1 VGGAASHRGQV
12 SPTVRGTLTR
22 KMQRAP
28 STPWLAFGL
37 LAALGCGPA
46 PGWEEIAAPAHD
58 APGRSTHYAHD
69 RDAEELAEPVRQQAV
84 ARGLTG
90 RWVGVGHQSDGP
102 SWRMELDVARTDDG
116 PCAVVRYPDDD
127 CAGYWTCTEVSGRR
141 LLAVEH
147 ITVGAERCAAR
158 VDVGVELQQSG
169 QLVFRAVAGDVTAG
183 ARLERAR

>member
-1 VGGAASHRGQV
+1 
-12 SPTVRGTLTR
+12 
-22 KMQRAP
+22 
-28 STPWLAFGL
+28 
-37 LAALGCGPA
+37 
-46 PGWEEIAAPAHD
+46 
-58 APGRSTHYAHD
+58 
-69 RDAEELAEPVRQQAV
+69 
-84 ARGLTG
+84 
-90 RWVGVGHQSDGP
+90 
-102 SWRMELDVARTDDG
+102 MELDVARTDDG